1 MFSSKRRNDMPV
13 VHLSGMTKEYTE
25 ESCKQLREMFS
36 ELSVEQQSIYIKLFE
51 STVGVITHLAYDR
64 AKEVDLGCKWKMV
77 NENGVTHLNK
87 TMSGAT
93 QIYDLEELNNA
104 ETGSY
109 VYKTYTIIVKQGLN
123 KLAISI
129 ETEDGITDAFNSTKS
144 EKLGYLIKMAI
155 GRLSK

>member
-1 MFSSKRRNDMPV
+1 MFRSKRKDDMPV
-13 VHLSGMTKEYTE
+13 VHLSEMTEEYTE

-36 ELSVEQQSIYIKLFE
+36 ELSVEQQSVYIKLFE
-51 STVGVITHLAYDR
+51 STVGVITHLAYNR
-64 AKEVDLGCKWKMV
+64 AKEIDLGCKWKVV

-93 QIYDLEELNNA
+93 QIYDLDELNNA
-104 ETGSY
+104 EIGSY
-109 VYKTYTIIVKQGLN
+109 IYKTYAIIIKQGLN

-129 ETEDGITDAFNSTKS
+129 EAEDGITDAFNSTKS
-144 EKLGYLIKMAI
+144 EKLGYLVKMAI